1 MLAQHIKNVD
11 VEGKRVLCR
20 VDINVPIDPKTKAL
34 RDLYRIKRVA
44 PTINWIIDNGGVAI
58 IATHFSDDDKKKKV
72 SDGNA
77 LPSSEILSTKILIP
91 DLERMLRQKVL
102 FLDGAKDCIGQDV
115 EDFVF
120 SAKSGGVVL
129 LENLR
134 INPGE
139 KKNDS
144 VFAAQLARLGDIY
157 CNDAFGVC
165 HRRHASLC
173 AVTDHFNPKNI
184 TSGSLLRR
192 EVDTIH
198 SSIINHPIAP
208 MVVLIGGSKVET
220 KAKVIAKFLAKADC
234 DVLLSGKVAQAV
246 CRYYNLTPYGKFPDP
261 EICEIIKDIDITN
274 PRLHLPIDRI
284 FYNDDSSN
292 LDILDIGEQTIKEY
306 RNIISRAR
314 TILFNGPAGFFENV
328 RNIGTVELLKAV
340 AANDG
345 AFSVVGGGET
355 NSAIAENHLWE
366 YISHVSTG
374 GGAFLD
380 FVAGDRLPGLE
391 SLGYYD

>member
-1 MLAQHIKNVD
+1 VLAQHIKNVD
-11 VEGKRVLCR
+11 VKGKRVLCR
-20 VDINVPIDPKTKAL
+20 VDINVPVDPKTKAL

-44 PTINWIIDNGGVAI
+44 PTINWIIDNGGIAV
-58 IATHFSDDDKKKKV
+58 IATHFSDDNKKKKA
-72 SDGNA
+72 SGGDSSQ
-77 LPSSEILSTKILIP
+77 SSEILSTKILIP

-102 FLDGAKDCIGQDV
+102 FLDGAKDCVGPDV
-115 EDFVF
+115 ENFVR
-120 SAKSGGVVL
+120 SAQSGDVLL

-144 VFAAQLARLGDIY
+144 LFAAQLSRLGDIY

-173 AVTDHFNPKNI
+173 AITNHFDPKNI

-220 KAKVIAKFLAKADC
+220 KTKVIAKFLAKSDC

-261 EICEIIKDIDITN
+261 EICEIIKDIDISN
-274 PRLHLPIDRI
+274 KRLHLPKDRI
-284 FYNDDSSN
+284 FYNDNEGN
-292 LDILDIGEQTIKEY
+292 LDILDIGGQTIDEY
-306 RNIISRAR
+306 CEIISKAR
-314 TILFNGPAGFFENV
+314 TILFNGPPGYFEDR
-328 RNIGTVELLKAV
+328 RNIGCVSLLKAI

-345 AFSVVGGGET
+345 AFRVVGGGET

-366 YISHVSTG
+366 YIDHVSTG

-380 FVAGDRLPGLE
+380 FVAGERLPGLE
-391 SLGYYD
+391 AIGYYD